1 MLRRTFVRTGE
12 PAPGT
17 TFAGPLRWGAAGADA
32 SRGGLAVLSG
42 PYGPPRPPDANG
54 VVLPEGFSSRVVAR
68 TGHRVGGVL
77 WHPAPG
83 DGACFPDGDGWVY
96 VSNSEIPLL
105 GGATAIRFRP
115 DGSVH
120 GAYRVLSGTDL
131 NRAGAATPW
140 KTWLSCEE
148 TARGQV
154 FECDPYGVRAA
165 MPRLAMGRFRHAGAA
180 CDPVNRVVYLTE
192 DEPDGCLYRFV
203 PACWGD
209 LTTGRLEV
217 LCVLPGD
224 GSTAWRRVPN
234 PAALLE
240 ATRHQVDTAHRFQG
254 GGACHYSAGVCLFAS
269 GDDGRVWAYDTLR
282 ERLGTVETAEAGDP
296 MELVLAGPGR
306 TAAPFLRV
314 EGHPGSEITGPA
326 LSPDG
331 ARLYFSSQRGRRDD
345 AAGTDGVTYEI
356 TGPFPR

>member
-1 MLRRTFVRTGE
+1 MLRRTFVSTGGV
-12 PAPGT
+12 AAGT
-17 TFAGPLRWGAAGADA
+17 AFAGPLGSG
-32 SRGGLAVLSG
+32 GGLAVLSG
-42 PYGPPRPPDANG
+42 PYGPPGSPDANG
-54 VVLPEGFSSRVVAR
+54 VALPDGFSSRVVAR

-83 DGACFPDGDGWVY
+83 DGACFPDGDGWIY

-105 GGATAIRFRP
+105 GGATAIRFRQ
-115 DGSVH
+115 DGSVY
-120 GAYRVLSGTDL
+120 GAYRILSGTDL
-131 NRAGAATPW
+131 NRAGTATPW
-140 KTWLSCEE
+140 RTWLSCEE

-165 MPRLAMGRFRHAGAA
+165 MPRLAMGRFRHAGAV
-180 CDPVNRVVYLTE
+180 CDPVRRVVYLTE

-203 PACWGD
+203 PTCWGD

-217 LCVLPGD
+217 LCAAGD
-224 GSTAWRRVPN
+224 EGPVTWRRVPN

-240 ATRHQVDTAHRFQG
+240 ATRHQVETAHRFD
-254 GGACHYSAGVCLFAS
+254 GAGTCHHSAGVFLFS
-269 GDDGRVWAYDTLR
+269 GGNDGRIWAYDAER
-282 ERLGTVETAEAGDP
+282 EWIETVGTGNAGNA
-296 MELVLAGPGR
+296 MELALVGPDH

-331 ARLYFSSQRGRRDD
+331 RRLYFSSQRGRRGD
-345 AAGTDGVTYEI
+345 AAGTGGLTYEV
-356 TGPFPR
+356 TGPFSRPPR